1 MCLNIPCTLLQ
12 IAAEFLKYSFF
23 VNGGKIVL
31 PRAVKREFSL
41 GITESGL
48 VKRTDNKIRLSEL
61 IYKKKQN
68 ILSIKPKMTWFL
80 FDFHRGFC
88 SRFVFHFCSEGT
100 VVRFAIIP

>member
-61 IYKKKQN
+61 IYKKKQI

-80 FDFHRGFC
+80 FTLI
-88 SRFVFHFCSEGT
+88 SIVVFVLVLFSTFA
-100 VVRFAIIP
+100 VRALL

>member
-1 MCLNIPCTLLQ
+1 MCPIIPCTLLQ
-12 IAAEFLKYSFF
+12 IAAEFKKYSFL

-48 VKRTDNKIRLSEL
+48 VKRTDNKIRLSGL

-80 FDFHRGFC
+80 FTLI
-88 SRFVFHFCSEGT
+88 SIVVFVLVLFSTFA
-100 VVRFAIIP
+100 VRALL